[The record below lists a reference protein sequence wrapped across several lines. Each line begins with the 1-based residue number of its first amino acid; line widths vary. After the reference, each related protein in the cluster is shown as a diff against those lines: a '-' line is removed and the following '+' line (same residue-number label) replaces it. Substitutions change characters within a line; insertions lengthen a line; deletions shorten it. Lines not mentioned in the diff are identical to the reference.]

1 MGRSYK
7 RNDLYN
13 TNRAKSLREKRKQSN
28 TKFKGVT
35 NNNPHNNVEKY
46 HKPRPKLAPKT
57 GIFKTYTRPRDG
69 ED

>member
-7 RNDLYN
+7 RNDPYSSHK
-13 TNRAKSLREKRKQSN
+13 AKSLREKRKQSN

-46 HKPRPKLAPKT
+46 YNPRP
-57 GIFKTYTRPRDG
+57 
-69 ED
+69 